1 MNHAHI
7 HEGRSQA
14 LLTPENC
21 AVLLID
27 HQPSQLANVNSHE
40 PTMVINN
47 VTGLAKTARAFGVPT
62 ILTTIAANGGEI
74 FTQIQAVFP
83 DQKPIDRTFI
93 NSWEDR
99 HVVEAVKSTGRK
111 KLVIAALWSEMCLA
125 QPAIHAMGE
134 GYDVYAVTDASGGV
148 SPEAHDMAIR
158 RVVAAGAQPI
168 NMAWNGWRTPARFGR
183 AQKNSRGCSDPV
195 RPCRRFRQPYSRGSW
210 PTKPDARRAEFVL
223 TVDALKD
230 RKSRQARTRI
240 AGLTSQ
246 FG

>member
-1 MNHAHI
+1 MSATL
-7 HEGRSQA
+7 SQARDAAQLSIADFRERKWMMPTFTKVGLEA

-62 ILTTIAANGGEI
+62 ILTTIAAKRGGEI
-74 FTQIQAVFP
+74 FKQIQAVFP

-93 NSWEDR
+93 NAWEDR
-99 HVVEAVKSTGRK
+99 HVVEAVKTTGRK

-168 NMAWNGWRTPARFGR
+168 TWLGMAGELQRDW
-183 AQKNSRGCSDPV
+183 
-195 RPCRRFRQPYSRGSW
+195 
-210 PTKPDARRAEFVL
+210 
-223 TVDALKD
+223 
-230 RKSRQARTRI
+230 ARTERLGEVARI
-240 AGLTSQ
+240 LFDHAGASGTVLAWELANEAMRA
-246 FG
+246 